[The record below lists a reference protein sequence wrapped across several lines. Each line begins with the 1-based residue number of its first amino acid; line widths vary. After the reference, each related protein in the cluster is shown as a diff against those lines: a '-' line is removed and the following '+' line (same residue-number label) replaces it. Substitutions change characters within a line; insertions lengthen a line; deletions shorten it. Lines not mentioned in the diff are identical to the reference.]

1 LAFSLY
7 RYVPDEELSAMTDE
21 ELDDLPLADE
31 ARLES
36 SNKPALRRGAASLR
50 GQNDPPTFASV
61 LRILVLA
68 PEERAELDPRNGF
81 EEIAKALVDAP
92 KKGKEGAVAIAA
104 FREIK
109 DTFGERIGSRWRDT
123 LEHNQDRPVTIN
135 DMPRPEYK
143 QPN

>member
-1 LAFSLY
+1 MA
-7 RYVPDEELSAMTDE
+7 DD

-50 GQNDPPTFASV
+50 GTKRSTYLRRSV
-61 LRILVLA
+61 LRILALT
-68 PEERAELDPRNGF
+68 PDGRAALDPRNGF

-92 KKGKEGAVAIAA
+92 KRGREGAVAIAA

-123 LEHNQDRPVTIN
+123 LEQDKQVVIIN
-135 DMPRPEYK
+135 DMPRKMPMF
-143 QPN
+143 PN